1 MEEFVKTLLWMSLAG
16 STMSLVLFAAGRLGR
31 KVIPQTVLYYLWLL
45 VLLRMVLPLPGL
57 LPVSQELSQPVAV
70 VAVTDQQASQPVPS
84 RENGAAGTEEAIR
97 QSPKVSLWEA
107 AAAVWLIGFLLSL
120 GRKAIPYFR
129 FRREVEKCSIPA
141 GEMERKSLDTLS
153 GGRKPALLRCTAIHT
168 PMLLGI
174 IRPVLLLPAQTE
186 DDQTLAWIFHHE
198 LTHFRRQDILY
209 KWFAAVVFALHWFN
223 PLTIWMG
230 RELAMRCEGSCD
242 EQVVKGLGQEERK
255 TYGKTL
261 IALAGQEMA
270 REVPLTT
277 GMSLGKK
284 QLKNRL
290 LGILNQRRNAAVALV
305 LTLLLMIVL
314 CGCGVIL
321 GPGETSLSTDTLF
334 GESILPEEWEDL
346 TDEDYTAYLQQAYGL
361 SDLLDHRVFY
371 QDGVFQVDFQF
382 QPETS
387 DWQLDSAAQFAYDK
401 FYRRATAMY
410 DVYTYDIWLMDH
422 QGEETKTVIYRIF
435 QEDRFVELGS
445 FPYGELETVSQRE
458 LSRLRKLLA
467 QSNAGHPQVTAQEIS
482 QEEYADALEA
492 YSRNPVMNG
501 REKEIIMEDSE
512 GTSYYRVTIQD
523 EGYCEELPVNVE
535 VYLTTGADGR
545 FQWETYF
552 TVTEPKDLNA
562 SELRYGSILV
572 HAAEYGTEGNLVY
585 LSVVL
590 SSVYNREGTWDY
602 TYSTNV
608 AVDLNHLAL
617 ARAK

>member
-16 STMSLVLFAAGRLGR
+16 SAMSLVLFAAGRLGR

-84 RENGAAGTEEAIR
+84 RENGAAGAEEVIR

-107 AAAVWLIGFLLSL
+107 AAAVWLVGFLLCL

-141 GEMERKSLDTLS
+141 GEMERKTLDAMS
-153 GGRKPALLRCTAIHT
+153 GGRKPALFRCTAIHT

-174 IRPVLLLPAQTE
+174 IRPVLLLPVQIDE
-186 DDQTLAWIFHHE
+186 DQTLAWIFRHE

-209 KWFAAVVFALHWFN
+209 KWFAAVVFAVHWFN

-305 LTLLLMIVL
+305 LTLLLMIAL

-401 FYRRATAMY
+401 FYQRETARYTAFAY
-410 DVYTYDIWLMDH
+410 DVWLSDH
-422 QGEETKTVIYRIF
+422 REEETKTVIYRIF
-435 QEDRFVELGS
+435 QEERFVELGS

-458 LSRLRKLLA
+458 LSRLRELLA

-482 QEEYADALEA
+482 QEEYSDALEA
-492 YSRNPVMNG
+492 YSKNPVMNG

-523 EGYCEELPVNVE
+523 EGYSEELPVNVE

-552 TVTEPKDLNA
+552 TVTGPKDLNA

-608 AVDLNHLAL
+608 AVDLGQLTL

>member
-84 RENGAAGTEEAIR
+84 RENGAAGAEEVIR

-107 AAAVWLIGFLLSL
+107 AAAVWLAGFLLSL

-141 GEMERKSLDTLS
+141 GEMERKILDTLS

-186 DDQTLAWIFHHE
+186 DDQTLAWIFRHE

-255 TYGKTL
+255 TYGKIL

-290 LGILNQRRNAAVALV
+290 LGILNQRQNAAVALV
-305 LTLLLMIVL
+305 LTLLLMIAL

-458 LSRLRKLLA
+458 LSRLRELLTL
-467 QSNAGHPQVTAQEIS
+467 SNAGHPQVTAQEIS

-501 REKEIIMEDSE
+501 REKEITMEDSE

-545 FQWETYF
+545 FQWENYF

-608 AVDLNHLAL
+608 AVDLNHLTL
-617 ARAK
+617 ARAR

>member
-84 RENGAAGTEEAIR
+84 RENGAAGAEEVIR

-107 AAAVWLIGFLLSL
+107 AAAVWLAGFLLSL

-129 FRREVEKCSIPA
+129 FRREAEKCSIPA
-141 GEMERKSLDTLS
+141 GEMERKILDTLS

-174 IRPVLLLPAQTE
+174 IRLVLLLPAQTE
-186 DDQTLAWIFHHE
+186 DDQTLAWIFRHE

-290 LGILNQRRNAAVALV
+290 LGILNQRQNAAVALV
-305 LTLLLMIVL
+305 LTLLLMIAL

-321 GPGETSLSTDTLF
+321 GPGETSLSTDTVF

-346 TDEDYTAYLQQAYGL
+346 TDEDYTVYLQQAYGL

-458 LSRLRKLLA
+458 LSRLRELLA

-482 QEEYADALEA
+482 QEEYSDALEA
-492 YSRNPVMNG
+492 YSKNPVMNG
-501 REKEIIMEDSE
+501 REKEITMEDSE

-523 EGYCEELPVNVE
+523 EGYSEELPVNVE

-545 FQWETYF
+545 FQWENYF

-602 TYSTNV
+602 TYSTNI

-617 ARAK
+617 ARAR

>member
-31 KVIPQTVLYYLWLL
+31 KVIPQTILYYLWLL

-84 RENGAAGTEEAIR
+84 WENGAAGTEEAIR

-107 AAAVWLIGFLLSL
+107 AAAVWLVGFLLSL
-120 GRKAIPYFR
+120 GRKAISYFR
-129 FRREVEKCSIPA
+129 FRREVKRCSAPA
-141 GEMERKSLDTLS
+141 GKMEQKTLDAMS
-153 GGRKPALLRCTAIHT
+153 GGRKPALFRCTAIHT

-186 DDQTLAWIFHHE
+186 DDQTLAWIFRHE

-209 KWFAAVVFALHWFN
+209 KWFAAVVLAIHWFN

-230 RELAMRCEGSCD
+230 REVAMRCEGSCD

-261 IALAGQEMA
+261 IALAGQEIS

-305 LTLLLMIVL
+305 LTLLLMIAL

-401 FYRRATAMY
+401 FYQRETARYTAFAY
-410 DVYTYDIWLMDH
+410 DVWLSDH
-422 QGEETKTVIYRIF
+422 REEETKTVIYRIF

-492 YSRNPVMNG
+492 YNRNPVMNG
-501 REKEIIMEDSE
+501 REKEIIMEDLE

-523 EGYCEELPVNVE
+523 EGYSEELPVNVE

-602 TYSTNV
+602 TYNTNV

-617 ARAK
+617 ARTR

>member
-57 LPVSQELSQPVAV
+57 LPISQELSQPVAV

-84 RENGAAGTEEAIR
+84 WENGAAGAEEVIR

-107 AAAVWLIGFLLSL
+107 AMAVWLVGFLLSL
-120 GRKAIPYFR
+120 GRKAISYFR

-141 GEMERKSLDTLS
+141 GEMERKILDTLS
-153 GGRKPALLRCTAIHT
+153 GGRKPALFRCTAIHT

-174 IRPVLLLPAQTE
+174 IRPVLLLPVQIDE
-186 DDQTLAWIFHHE
+186 DQTLAWIFRHE

-209 KWFAAVVFALHWFN
+209 KWFAAVVLAIHWFN

-261 IALAGQEMA
+261 IALAGQEIS

-305 LTLLLMIVL
+305 LTLLLMIAL

-492 YSRNPVMNG
+492 YNRNPVMNG
-501 REKEIIMEDSE
+501 REKEIIMEDLE

-523 EGYCEELPVNVE
+523 EGYSEELPVNVE

-608 AVDLNHLAL
+608 AVDLNHLTL

>member
-16 STMSLVLFAAGRLGR
+16 SAMSLVLFAAGRLGR

-57 LPVSQELSQPVAV
+57 LPVSQESSQPVVV
-70 VAVTDQQASQPVPS
+70 VAVSEQQASQPVPS
-84 RENGAAGTEEAIR
+84 RENRAAGAEEVIR

-107 AAAVWLIGFLLSL
+107 AAAVWLVGFLLSL
-120 GRKAIPYFR
+120 GRKAISYFR
-129 FRREVEKCSIPA
+129 FRREVKRCSAPA
-141 GEMERKSLDTLS
+141 GEMERKILDTLS
-153 GGRKPALLRCTAIHT
+153 GGRKPALFRCTAIHT

-174 IRPVLLLPAQTE
+174 IRPVLLLPAQIDE
-186 DDQTLAWIFHHE
+186 DQTLAWIFRHE

-209 KWFAAVVFALHWFN
+209 KWFAAVVLAIHWFN

-305 LTLLLMIVL
+305 LTLLLMIAL

-401 FYRRATAMY
+401 FYQRETARYTAFAY
-410 DVYTYDIWLMDH
+410 DVWLSDH
-422 QGEETKTVIYRIF
+422 REEETKTVIYRIF

-492 YSRNPVMNG
+492 YNRNPVMNG
-501 REKEIIMEDSE
+501 REKEITMEDSE

-523 EGYCEELPVNVE
+523 EGYSEELPVNVE

-617 ARAK
+617 ARTR

>member
-16 STMSLVLFAAGRLGR
+16 SAMSLVLFAAGRLGR
-31 KVIPQTVLYYLWLL
+31 KAIPQTVLYYLWLL

-57 LPVSQELSQPVAV
+57 LPVSQESSQPVVV
-70 VAVTDQQASQPVPS
+70 VAVSEQQVSQPVPS
-84 RENGAAGTEEAIR
+84 RENRAAGAEEVIR

-107 AAAVWLIGFLLSL
+107 ATAVWLVGFLLSL
-120 GRKAIPYFR
+120 GRKAISYFR
-129 FRREVEKCSIPA
+129 FRREVKRRSAPA
-141 GEMERKSLDTLS
+141 GKMEQKTLDAMS
-153 GGRKPALLRCTAIHT
+153 GGRKPALFRCTAIHT

-186 DDQTLAWIFHHE
+186 DDQTLAWIFRHE

-209 KWFAAVVFALHWFN
+209 KWFAAVVLAIHWFN

-261 IALAGQEMA
+261 IALAGQEISW
-270 REVPLTT
+270 EVPLTT

-305 LTLLLMIVL
+305 LTILLMIAL

-346 TDEDYTAYLQQAYGL
+346 TDEEYTAYLQQAYGL

-482 QEEYADALEA
+482 QEEYSDALEA
-492 YSRNPVMNG
+492 YSKNPVMNG
-501 REKEIIMEDSE
+501 REKEITMEDSE

-523 EGYCEELPVNVE
+523 EGYSEELPVNVE

-608 AVDLNHLAL
+608 AVDLGQLTL
-617 ARAK
+617 TRAK

>member
-84 RENGAAGTEEAIR
+84 WENEAAGKEEVIR

-107 AAAVWLIGFLLSL
+107 ATAVWLAGFLLSL
-120 GRKAIPYFR
+120 GRKAISYFR

-141 GEMERKSLDTLS
+141 GEMERKILDTLS

-174 IRPVLLLPAQTE
+174 IRPVFLLPSE
-186 DDQTLAWIFHHE
+186 IDDDQTLAWIFRHE

-209 KWFAAVVFALHWFN
+209 KWFAAVVFAVHWFN

-255 TYGKTL
+255 TYGKIL

-321 GPGETSLSTDTLF
+321 GPGETSLSTGTAF

-435 QEDRFVELGS
+435 QEERFVELGS

-458 LSRLRKLLA
+458 LSRLRELLTL
-467 QSNAGHPQVTAQEIS
+467 SNAGHPQVTAQEIS
-482 QEEYADALEA
+482 REEYADALEA

-501 REKEIIMEDSE
+501 REKEITMEDSE

-523 EGYCEELPVNVE
+523 EGYSEELPVNVE

-590 SSVYNREGTWDY
+590 SSVYNREGTWNY

-608 AVDLNHLAL
+608 AVDLNHLTL
-617 ARAK
+617 ARAR

>member
-16 STMSLVLFAAGRLGR
+16 SAMSLVLFAAGRLGR
-31 KVIPQTVLYYLWLL
+31 KAIPQTVLYYLWLL

-57 LPVSQELSQPVAV
+57 LPVSQESSQPVVV
-70 VAVTDQQASQPVPS
+70 VAVSEQQVSQPVPS
-84 RENGAAGTEEAIR
+84 RENRAAGAEEVIR

-107 AAAVWLIGFLLSL
+107 ATAVWLVGFLLSL
-120 GRKAIPYFR
+120 GRKAISYFR
-129 FRREVEKCSIPA
+129 FRREVKRRSAPA
-141 GEMERKSLDTLS
+141 GKMEQKTLDAMS
-153 GGRKPALLRCTAIHT
+153 GGRKPALFRCTAIHT

-186 DDQTLAWIFHHE
+186 DDQTLAWIFRHE

-209 KWFAAVVFALHWFN
+209 KWFAAVVLAIHWFN

-261 IALAGQEMA
+261 IALAGQEISW
-270 REVPLTT
+270 EVPLTT

-305 LTLLLMIVL
+305 LTILLMIAL

-346 TDEDYTAYLQQAYGL
+346 TDEEYTAYLQQAYGL

-482 QEEYADALEA
+482 QEEYSDGLEA
-492 YSRNPVMNG
+492 YSKNPVMNG
-501 REKEIIMEDSE
+501 REKEITMEDSE

-523 EGYCEELPVNVE
+523 EGYSEELPVNVE

-608 AVDLNHLAL
+608 AVDLGQLTL
-617 ARAK
+617 TRAK

>member
-84 RENGAAGTEEAIR
+84 RENGAAGAEEVIR

-107 AAAVWLIGFLLSL
+107 AAAVWLVGFLLSL
-120 GRKAIPYFR
+120 GRKAISYFR
-129 FRREVEKCSIPA
+129 FRREVKRCSAPA
-141 GEMERKSLDTLS
+141 GEMERKILDTLS
-153 GGRKPALLRCTAIHT
+153 GGRKPALFRCTAIHT

-186 DDQTLAWIFHHE
+186 DDQTLAWIFRHE

-209 KWFAAVVFALHWFN
+209 KWFAAVVLAIHWFN

-305 LTLLLMIVL
+305 LTLLLMIAL

-334 GESILPEEWEDL
+334 GESILPEDWEDL

-435 QEDRFVELGS
+435 QEDRFLELGS

-492 YSRNPVMNG
+492 YSKNPMMNG

-523 EGYCEELPVNVE
+523 EGYSEELPVNVE

-617 ARAK
+617 ARAR

>member
-16 STMSLVLFAAGRLGR
+16 SAMSLVLFAAGRLGR

-57 LPVSQELSQPVAV
+57 LPVSQESSQPVVV
-70 VAVTDQQASQPVPS
+70 VAVSEQQASQPVPS
-84 RENGAAGTEEAIR
+84 RENRAAGAEEVIR

-107 AAAVWLIGFLLSL
+107 AAAVWLVGFLLSL
-120 GRKAIPYFR
+120 GRKAISYFR
-129 FRREVEKCSIPA
+129 FRREVKRCSAPA
-141 GEMERKSLDTLS
+141 GEMERKILDTLS
-153 GGRKPALLRCTAIHT
+153 GGRKPALFRCTAIHT

-174 IRPVLLLPAQTE
+174 IRPVLLLPAQIDE
-186 DDQTLAWIFHHE
+186 DQTLAWIFRHE

-209 KWFAAVVFALHWFN
+209 KWFAAVVMAIHWFN

-305 LTLLLMIVL
+305 LTLLLMIAL

-401 FYRRATAMY
+401 FYQRETARYTAFAY
-410 DVYTYDIWLMDH
+410 DVWLSDH
-422 QGEETKTVIYRIF
+422 REEETKTVIYRIF

-492 YSRNPVMNG
+492 YNRNPVMNG
-501 REKEIIMEDSE
+501 REKEITMEDSE

-523 EGYCEELPVNVE
+523 EGYSEELPVNVE

-617 ARAK
+617 ARTR

>member
-70 VAVTDQQASQPVPS
+70 VAVSDQQASQPAPS
-84 RENGAAGTEEAIR
+84 WENETAGAEEVIR

-107 AAAVWLIGFLLSL
+107 ATAVWLAGFLLSL
-120 GRKAIPYFR
+120 GRKAISYFR

-174 IRPVLLLPAQTE
+174 IRPVLLLPAQIE
-186 DDQTLAWIFHHE
+186 DDQTLAWIFRHE

-261 IALAGQEMA
+261 IALAGQEIS

-290 LGILNQRRNAAVALV
+290 LGILNQRQNAAVALV
-305 LTLLLMIVL
+305 LTLLLMIAL

-321 GPGETSLSTDTLF
+321 GPGETSLSTGTAF

-346 TDEDYTAYLQQAYGL
+346 TDEEYTAYLQQAYGL

-458 LSRLRKLLA
+458 LSRLRELLTL
-467 QSNAGHPQVTAQEIS
+467 SNAGHPQVTAQEIS

-501 REKEIIMEDSE
+501 REKEITMEDSE

-523 EGYCEELPVNVE
+523 EGYSEELPVNVE

-608 AVDLNHLAL
+608 AVDLNHLTL
-617 ARAK
+617 ARAR

>member
-1 MEEFVKTLLWMSLAG
+1 MEELVKTLLWMSLAG

-84 RENGAAGTEEAIR
+84 WENEAAGKEEVIR

-107 AAAVWLIGFLLSL
+107 ATAVWLAGFLLSL
-120 GRKAIPYFR
+120 GRKTISYFR
-129 FRREVEKCSIPA
+129 FRREVKRCSAPA
-141 GEMERKSLDTLS
+141 GEMERKILDTLS

-186 DDQTLAWIFHHE
+186 DDQTLAWIFRHE

-209 KWFAAVVFALHWFN
+209 KWFAAVVLAIHWFN

-255 TYGKTL
+255 TYGKIL
-261 IALAGQEMA
+261 IALAGQEIS
-270 REVPLTT
+270 REVPLTS

-290 LGILNQRRNAAVALV
+290 LGILNQRQNAAVALV
-305 LTLLLMIVL
+305 LTLLLMIAL

-321 GPGETSLSTDTLF
+321 GPGETSLSTDTVF

-458 LSRLRKLLA
+458 LSRLRELLTL
-467 QSNAGHPQVTAQEIS
+467 SNAGHPQVTAQEIS
-482 QEEYADALEA
+482 QEEYSDALEA
-492 YSRNPVMNG
+492 YSKNPVMNG
-501 REKEIIMEDSE
+501 REKEITMEDSE

-523 EGYCEELPVNVE
+523 EGYSEELPVNVE

-545 FQWETYF
+545 FQWENYF

-602 TYSTNV
+602 TYSTNI

>member
-57 LPVSQELSQPVAV
+57 LPVSQELSQPVAA

-120 GRKAIPYFR
+120 GRKAISYFR

-141 GEMERKSLDTLS
+141 GEMERKILDTLS

-174 IRPVLLLPAQTE
+174 IRPVLLLPAQTDE
-186 DDQTLAWIFHHE
+186 DQTLAWIFRHE

-209 KWFAAVVFALHWFN
+209 KWFAAVVLAIHWFN

-261 IALAGQEMA
+261 IALAGQEISW
-270 REVPLTT
+270 EVPLTT

-321 GPGETSLSTDTLF
+321 GPGETSLSTGTAF

-458 LSRLRKLLA
+458 LSRLQELLTL
-467 QSNAGHPQVTAQEIS
+467 SNAGHPQVTAQEIS

-492 YSRNPVMNG
+492 YSKNPMMNG

-523 EGYCEELPVNVE
+523 EGYSEELPVNVE

-545 FQWETYF
+545 FQWENYF

-602 TYSTNV
+602 TYNTNV

-617 ARAK
+617 ARAR

>member
-84 RENGAAGTEEAIR
+84 WENGAAGTEEAIR

-107 AAAVWLIGFLLSL
+107 AAAVWLAGFLLSL
-120 GRKAIPYFR
+120 GRKAISYFR
-129 FRREVEKCSIPA
+129 FRREVKRCSAPA
-141 GEMERKSLDTLS
+141 GEMERKILDTLS

-186 DDQTLAWIFHHE
+186 DDQTLAWIFRHE

-209 KWFAAVVFALHWFN
+209 KWFAAVVLAIHWFN

-261 IALAGQEMA
+261 IALAGLEIS

-290 LGILNQRRNAAVALV
+290 LGILNQRRSAPGALV
-305 LTLLLMIVL
+305 LTLLLMIAL

-401 FYRRATAMY
+401 FYQRETARYTAFAY
-410 DVYTYDIWLMDH
+410 DVWLSDH
-422 QGEETKTVIYRIF
+422 REEETKTVIYRIF

-492 YSRNPVMNG
+492 YNRNPVMNG
-501 REKEIIMEDSE
+501 REKEIIMEDLE

-523 EGYCEELPVNVE
+523 EGYSEELPVNVE

-608 AVDLNHLAL
+608 AVDLGQLTL

>member
-84 RENGAAGTEEAIR
+84 RENRAAGTEEAIR

-107 AAAVWLIGFLLSL
+107 AAAVWLAGFLLSL
-120 GRKAIPYFR
+120 GRKAISYFR

-141 GEMERKSLDTLS
+141 GEMERKILDTLS

-186 DDQTLAWIFHHE
+186 DDQTLAWIFRHE

-209 KWFAAVVFALHWFN
+209 KWFAAVVLAIHWFN

-230 RELAMRCEGSCD
+230 RELTMRCEGSCD

-346 TDEDYTAYLQQAYGL
+346 TDEEYTAYLQQAYGL

-435 QEDRFVELGS
+435 QEERFVELGS

-458 LSRLRKLLA
+458 LSRLRELLTL
-467 QSNAGHPQVTAQEIS
+467 SNAGHPQVTAQEIS

-492 YSRNPVMNG
+492 YSKNPVMNG

-523 EGYCEELPVNVE
+523 EGYSEELPVNVE

-608 AVDLNHLAL
+608 AVDLGQLTL

>member
-57 LPVSQELSQPVAV
+57 LPVSQESSQPVVV
-70 VAVTDQQASQPVPS
+70 VAVSEQQASQLVPS
-84 RENGAAGTEEAIR
+84 RENRAAGAEEVIR

-107 AAAVWLIGFLLSL
+107 ATAVWLVGFLLSL
-120 GRKAIPYFR
+120 GRKAISYFR
-129 FRREVEKCSIPA
+129 FRREVKRCSAPA
-141 GEMERKSLDTLS
+141 GEMERKILDTLS
-153 GGRKPALLRCTAIHT
+153 GGRKPALFRCTAIHT

-174 IRPVLLLPAQTE
+174 IRPVLLLPAQIDE
-186 DDQTLAWIFHHE
+186 DQTLAWIFRHE

-209 KWFAAVVFALHWFN
+209 KWFAAVVLAIHWFN

-305 LTLLLMIVL
+305 LTLLLMIAL

-387 DWQLDSAAQFAYDK
+387 DWQLDSATQFAYDK
-401 FYRRATAMY
+401 FYQRETARYTAFAY
-410 DVYTYDIWLMDH
+410 DVWLSDH
-422 QGEETKTVIYRIF
+422 REEETKTVIYRIF

-492 YSRNPVMNG
+492 YNRNPVMNG
-501 REKEIIMEDSE
+501 REKEITMEDSE

-523 EGYCEELPVNVE
+523 EGYSEELPVNVE

-608 AVDLNHLAL
+608 AVDLGQLTL

>member
-120 GRKAIPYFR
+120 GRKAISYFR

-141 GEMERKSLDTLS
+141 GEMERKILDTLS

-186 DDQTLAWIFHHE
+186 DDQTLAWIFRHE

-209 KWFAAVVFALHWFN
+209 KWFPAVVFALHWFN

-270 REVPLTT
+270 REVPLTS

-290 LGILNQRRNAAVALV
+290 LGILNQRHNAAVALV
-305 LTLLLMIVL
+305 LTLLLMIAL

-458 LSRLRKLLA
+458 LSRLRELLTL
-467 QSNAGHPQVTAQEIS
+467 SNAGHPQVTAQEIS

-523 EGYCEELPVNVE
+523 EGYSEELPVNVE

-545 FQWETYF
+545 FQWENYF

-602 TYSTNV
+602 TYSTNI

>member
-1 MEEFVKTLLWMSLAG
+1 MEELVKTLLWMSLAG

-120 GRKAIPYFR
+120 GRKAISYFR

-141 GEMERKSLDTLS
+141 GEMERKTLDAMS
-153 GGRKPALLRCTAIHT
+153 GERRPALLRCTAIHT

-186 DDQTLAWIFHHE
+186 DDQTLAWIFRHE

-305 LTLLLMIVL
+305 LTLLLMIAL

-321 GPGETSLSTDTLF
+321 GPGETSLSTDTVF

-458 LSRLRKLLA
+458 LSRLRELLTL
-467 QSNAGHPQVTAQEIS
+467 SNAGHPQVTAQEIS

-501 REKEIIMEDSE
+501 REKEITMEDSE

-523 EGYCEELPVNVE
+523 EGYSEELPVNVE

-602 TYSTNV
+602 TYSTNI
-608 AVDLNHLAL
+608 AVDLNHLTL

>member
-84 RENGAAGTEEAIR
+84 WENEAAGKEEVIR

-107 AAAVWLIGFLLSL
+107 AAAVWLVGFLLCL
-120 GRKAIPYFR
+120 GRKAISYFR
-129 FRREVEKCSIPA
+129 FRREVKRCSAPA
-141 GEMERKSLDTLS
+141 GEMERKILDTLS
-153 GGRKPALLRCTAIHT
+153 GGRKPALFRCTAIHT

-174 IRPVLLLPAQTE
+174 IRPVLLLPVQIDE
-186 DDQTLAWIFHHE
+186 DQTLAWIFRHE

-209 KWFAAVVFALHWFN
+209 KWFAAVVLAIHWFN

-305 LTLLLMIVL
+305 LTLLLMIAL

-458 LSRLRKLLA
+458 LSRLRELLTL
-467 QSNAGHPQVTAQEIS
+467 SNAGHPQVTAQEIS

-501 REKEIIMEDSE
+501 REKEITMEDSE

-523 EGYCEELPVNVE
+523 EGYSEELPVNVE

>member
-57 LPVSQELSQPVAV
+57 LPVSQESSQPVVV
-70 VAVTDQQASQPVPS
+70 VAVSEQQASQLVPS
-84 RENGAAGTEEAIR
+84 RENRAAGAEEVIR

-107 AAAVWLIGFLLSL
+107 ATAVWLVGFLLSL
-120 GRKAIPYFR
+120 GRKAISYFR
-129 FRREVEKCSIPA
+129 FRREVKRCSAPA
-141 GEMERKSLDTLS
+141 GKMEQKTLDAMS
-153 GGRKPALLRCTAIHT
+153 GGRKPALFRCTAIHT

-186 DDQTLAWIFHHE
+186 DDQTLAWIFRHE

-209 KWFAAVVFALHWFN
+209 KWFAAVVLAIHWFN

-261 IALAGQEMA
+261 IALAGQETA
-270 REVPLTT
+270 R
-277 GMSLGKK
+277 
-284 QLKNRL
+284 
-290 LGILNQRRNAAVALV
+290 
-305 LTLLLMIVL
+305 
-314 CGCGVIL
+314 
-321 GPGETSLSTDTLF
+321 
-334 GESILPEEWEDL
+334 
-346 TDEDYTAYLQQAYGL
+346 YTA
-361 SDLLDHRVFY
+361 
-371 QDGVFQVDFQF
+371 
-382 QPETS
+382 
-387 DWQLDSAAQFAYDK
+387 FAYD
-401 FYRRATAMY
+401 
-410 DVYTYDIWLMDH
+410 VWLSDH
-422 QGEETKTVIYRIF
+422 REEETKTVIYRIF

-458 LSRLRKLLA
+458 LSRLRELLTL
-467 QSNAGHPQVTAQEIS
+467 SNAGHPQVTAQEIS

-492 YSRNPVMNG
+492 YNRNPVMNG

-523 EGYCEELPVNVE
+523 EGYSEELPVNVE

-545 FQWETYF
+545 FQRETYF

-608 AVDLNHLAL
+608 AVDLNHLTL

>member
-84 RENGAAGTEEAIR
+84 RENGAAGAEEVIR

-107 AAAVWLIGFLLSL
+107 AAAVWLAGFLLSL

-129 FRREVEKCSIPA
+129 FRREAEKCSIPA
-141 GEMERKSLDTLS
+141 GEMERKILDTLS

-186 DDQTLAWIFHHE
+186 DDQTLAWIFRHE

-290 LGILNQRRNAAVALV
+290 LGILNQRQNAAVALV
-305 LTLLLMIVL
+305 LTLLLMIAL

-321 GPGETSLSTDTLF
+321 GPGETSLSTDTVF

-346 TDEDYTAYLQQAYGL
+346 TDEDYTVYLQQAYGL

-458 LSRLRKLLA
+458 LSRLRELLA

-482 QEEYADALEA
+482 QEEYSDALEA
-492 YSRNPVMNG
+492 YSKNPVMNG
-501 REKEIIMEDSE
+501 REKEITMEDSE

-523 EGYCEELPVNVE
+523 EGYSEELPVNVE

-545 FQWETYF
+545 FQWENYF

-602 TYSTNV
+602 TYSTNI

>member
-1 MEEFVKTLLWMSLAG
+1 MEELVKTLLWMSLAG

-84 RENGAAGTEEAIR
+84 RENGAAGTEEVIR

-107 AAAVWLIGFLLSL
+107 AAAVWLAGFLLSL
-120 GRKAIPYFR
+120 GRKAISYFR

-186 DDQTLAWIFHHE
+186 DDQTLAWIFRHE

-290 LGILNQRRNAAVALV
+290 LGILNQRQNAAVALV
-305 LTLLLMIVL
+305 LTLLLMIAL

-321 GPGETSLSTDTLF
+321 GPGETSLSTDTVF

-458 LSRLRKLLA
+458 LSRLRELLTL
-467 QSNAGHPQVTAQEIS
+467 SNAGHPQVTAQEIS
-482 QEEYADALEA
+482 QEEYSDALEA
-492 YSRNPVMNG
+492 YSKNPVMNG
-501 REKEIIMEDSE
+501 REKEITMEDSE

-523 EGYCEELPVNVE
+523 EGYSEELPVNVE

-602 TYSTNV
+602 TYSTNI
-608 AVDLNHLAL
+608 AVDLNHLTL

>member
-1 MEEFVKTLLWMSLAG
+1 
-16 STMSLVLFAAGRLGR
+16 
-31 KVIPQTVLYYLWLL
+31 
-45 VLLRMVLPLPGL
+45 
-57 LPVSQELSQPVAV
+57 
-70 VAVTDQQASQPVPS
+70 
-84 RENGAAGTEEAIR
+84 
-97 QSPKVSLWEA
+97 
-107 AAAVWLIGFLLSL
+107 
-120 GRKAIPYFR
+120 
-129 FRREVEKCSIPA
+129 
-141 GEMERKSLDTLS
+141 MERKILDTLS
-153 GGRKPALLRCTAIHT
+153 GGRKPALFRCTAIHT

-186 DDQTLAWIFHHE
+186 DDQTLAWIFRHE

-209 KWFAAVVFALHWFN
+209 KWFAAVVLAIHWFN

-305 LTLLLMIVL
+305 LTLLLMIAL

-401 FYRRATAMY
+401 FYQRETARYTAFAY
-410 DVYTYDIWLMDH
+410 DVWLSDH
-422 QGEETKTVIYRIF
+422 REEETKTVIYRIF

-492 YSRNPVMNG
+492 YNRNPVMNG

-523 EGYCEELPVNVE
+523 EGYSEELPVNVE

-608 AVDLNHLAL
+608 AVDLNHLTL

>member
-84 RENGAAGTEEAIR
+84 WENGAAGKEEVIR

-107 AAAVWLIGFLLSL
+107 AAAVWLAGFLLSL
-120 GRKAIPYFR
+120 GRKAISYFR

-141 GEMERKSLDTLS
+141 GEMERKILDTLS

-186 DDQTLAWIFHHE
+186 DDQTLAWIFRHE

-255 TYGKTL
+255 TYGKIL

-321 GPGETSLSTDTLF
+321 GPGETSLSTGTAF

-458 LSRLRKLLA
+458 LSRLRELLTL
-467 QSNAGHPQVTAQEIS
+467 SNAGHPQVTAQEIS

-492 YSRNPVMNG
+492 YSKNPMMNG

-523 EGYCEELPVNVE
+523 EGYSEELPVNVE

-545 FQWETYF
+545 FQWENYF

-617 ARAK
+617 ARAR

>member
-1 MEEFVKTLLWMSLAG
+1 M
-16 STMSLVLFAAGRLGR
+16 
-31 KVIPQTVLYYLWLL
+31 
-45 VLLRMVLPLPGL
+45 
-57 LPVSQELSQPVAV
+57 
-70 VAVTDQQASQPVPS
+70 
-84 RENGAAGTEEAIR
+84 
-97 QSPKVSLWEA
+97 
-107 AAAVWLIGFLLSL
+107 
-120 GRKAIPYFR
+120 
-129 FRREVEKCSIPA
+129 
-141 GEMERKSLDTLS
+141 
-153 GGRKPALLRCTAIHT
+153 
-168 PMLLGI
+168 
-174 IRPVLLLPAQTE
+174 
-186 DDQTLAWIFHHE
+186 
-198 LTHFRRQDILY
+198 
-209 KWFAAVVFALHWFN
+209 
-223 PLTIWMG
+223 
-230 RELAMRCEGSCD
+230 
-242 EQVVKGLGQEERK
+242 
-255 TYGKTL
+255 
-261 IALAGQEMA
+261 
-270 REVPLTT
+270 
-277 GMSLGKK
+277 
-284 QLKNRL
+284 
-290 LGILNQRRNAAVALV
+290 
-305 LTLLLMIVL
+305 
-314 CGCGVIL
+314 
-321 GPGETSLSTDTLF
+321 
-334 GESILPEEWEDL
+334 
-346 TDEDYTAYLQQAYGL
+346 
-361 SDLLDHRVFY
+361 FY
-371 QDGVFQVDFQF
+371 RDGVFQVDFQF

-458 LSRLRKLLA
+458 LSRLRELLTL
-467 QSNAGHPQVTAQEIS
+467 SNAGHPQVTAQEIS

-523 EGYCEELPVNVE
+523 EGYSEELPVNVE

-585 LSVVL
+585 LSVVF

-602 TYSTNV
+602 TYSTNI

>member
-84 RENGAAGTEEAIR
+84 RENGAAGAEEVIR

-107 AAAVWLIGFLLSL
+107 AAAVWLAGFLLSL
-120 GRKAIPYFR
+120 GRKAISYFR
-129 FRREVEKCSIPA
+129 FRREVKRCSAPA
-141 GEMERKSLDTLS
+141 GEMERKTLDAMS

-186 DDQTLAWIFHHE
+186 DDQTLAWIFRHE

-209 KWFAAVVFALHWFN
+209 KWFAAVVLAIHWFN

-290 LGILNQRRNAAVALV
+290 LGILNQRQNAAVALV
-305 LTLLLMIVL
+305 LTLLLMIAL

-321 GPGETSLSTDTLF
+321 GPGETSLSTGTAF

-458 LSRLRKLLA
+458 LSRLRELLTL
-467 QSNAGHPQVTAQEIS
+467 SNAGHPQVTAQEIS

-492 YSRNPVMNG
+492 YSRNPGVTG
-501 REKEIIMEDSE
+501 RATEITMEDSE

-523 EGYCEELPVNVE
+523 EGYSEELPVNVE

-608 AVDLNHLAL
+608 AVDLNHLTL
-617 ARAK
+617 ARAR

>member
-31 KVIPQTVLYYLWLL
+31 KVIPQTILYYLWLL

-84 RENGAAGTEEAIR
+84 WENGAAGTEEAIR

-107 AAAVWLIGFLLSL
+107 AAAVWLVGFLLSL
-120 GRKAIPYFR
+120 GRKAISYFR
-129 FRREVEKCSIPA
+129 FRREVKRCSAPA
-141 GEMERKSLDTLS
+141 GKMEQKTLDAMS
-153 GGRKPALLRCTAIHT
+153 GGRKPALFRCTAIHT

-186 DDQTLAWIFHHE
+186 DDQTLAWIFRHE

-209 KWFAAVVFALHWFN
+209 KWFAAVVLAIHWFN

-230 RELAMRCEGSCD
+230 REVAMRCEGSCD

-261 IALAGQEMA
+261 IALAGQEISW
-270 REVPLTT
+270 EVPLTT

-305 LTLLLMIVL
+305 LTLLLMIAL

-401 FYRRATAMY
+401 FYQRETARYTAFAY
-410 DVYTYDIWLMDH
+410 DVWLSDH
-422 QGEETKTVIYRIF
+422 REEETKTVIYRIF

-492 YSRNPVMNG
+492 YNRNPVMNG
-501 REKEIIMEDSE
+501 REKEIIMEDLE

-523 EGYCEELPVNVE
+523 EGYSEELPVNVE

-602 TYSTNV
+602 TYNTNV

-617 ARAK
+617 ARTR